1 MEIMKLKH
9 FAGFS
14 APAIIL
20 MVGLLIVPLGA
31 TLMWSFQNV
40 PVGQPGVF
48 NGLDNYTEIFTS
60 ERFGRDVAF
69 TVVYTLI
76 VTVVKVVVGFGI
88 ALMLHRITHGRM
100 VILGLLMAA
109 YVVPTVIGALNFSW
123 LFSDIFGGPVNRFLE
138 LFGVHISWLTET
150 GPARALIGLH
160 AIWHE
165 TPFVILILLAGLQTL
180 PEEPMEAA
188 HLDGANWWQR
198 QRFLVIP
205 MLGPLFTFVGL
216 ISVMDSLKV
225 FDSIR
230 IITPAAGTVGTESI
244 MAYVYSVALG
254 ESYRLGIASAVNV
267 ATIVLT
273 IVLVIPFLRSTW
285 KEARAV

>member
-1 MEIMKLKH
+1 MEIMKLRQ

-20 MVGLLIVPLGA
+20 MVGLLVIPLAA
-31 TLMWSFQNV
+31 TLTWSFQNV

-48 NGLDNYTEIFTS
+48 NGVANYVEMFTS
-60 ERFGRDVAF
+60 ARFGEAAAF
-69 TVVYTLI
+69 TIVYTLV
-76 VTVVKVVVGFGI
+76 VTAIKVVLGFGI
-88 ALMLHRITHGRM
+88 ALMLHRLPKGRM

-123 LFSDIFGGPVNRFLE
+123 LFSDIFGGPVNRLLE
-138 LFGVHISWLTET
+138 VFGMHVNWLTET
-150 GPARALIGLH
+150 GPARTLIGLH

-165 TPFVILILLAGLQTL
+165 TPFVILVLLAGLQTL

-188 HLDGANWWQR
+188 HLDGASWWQR
-198 QRFLVIP
+198 QRFIVIP

-216 ISVMDSLKV
+216 ISIMDSLKV

-230 IITPAAGTVGTESI
+230 IITPAAGSVGTESL

-273 IVLVIPFLRSTW
+273 LVLLIPFLRSTW
-285 KEARAV
+285 KGARTA

>member
-1 MEIMKLKH
+1 MEIMKLKQ

-14 APAIIL
+14 APAIVL
-20 MVGLLIVPLGA
+20 MVGLLVIPLGA
-31 TLMWSFQNV
+31 TLTWSFQNV

-48 NGLDNYTEIFTS
+48 NGLANYAEIFTS
-60 ERFGRDVAF
+60 PRFGEAAGF
-69 TVVYTLI
+69 TIVYTLVI
-76 VTVVKVVVGFGI
+76 TVLKVVIGFGL
-88 ALMLHRITHGRM
+88 ALMLHRLPKGRM

-123 LFSDIFGGPVNRFLE
+123 LFNDIFGGPVNRLLE
-138 LFGVHISWLTET
+138 VFGLHIGWLTET
-150 GPARALIGLH
+150 GPARVLVGLH

-165 TPFVILILLAGLQTL
+165 TPFVILVLLAGLQTL

-198 QRFLVIP
+198 QRYLVIP

-230 IITPAAGTVGTESI
+230 IITPAAESVGTESL
-244 MAYVYSVALG
+244 MTYVYSVALG
-254 ESYRLGIASAVNV
+254 ESYRLGVASAVNV

-273 IVLVIPFLRSTW
+273 LVLLIPFLRSTW
-285 KEARAV
+285 KGARSV

>member
-1 MEIMKLKH
+1 MEIMKLRQ

-20 MVGLLIVPLGA
+20 MVGLLVIPLAA
-31 TLMWSFQNV
+31 TLTWSFQNV

-48 NGLDNYTEIFTS
+48 NGVDNYVEMFTS
-60 ERFGRDVAF
+60 ARFGEAAAF
-69 TVVYTLI
+69 TIVYTLV
-76 VTVVKVVVGFGI
+76 VTAIKVVLGFGI
-88 ALMLHRITHGRM
+88 ALMLHRLPKGRM

-123 LFSDIFGGPVNRFLE
+123 LFSDIFGGPVNRLLE
-138 LFGVHISWLTET
+138 VFGMHVNWLTET
-150 GPARALIGLH
+150 GPARTLIGLH

-165 TPFVILILLAGLQTL
+165 TPFVILVLLAGLQTL

-188 HLDGANWWQR
+188 HLDGASWWQR
-198 QRFLVIP
+198 QRFIVIP

-216 ISVMDSLKV
+216 ISIMDSLKV

-230 IITPAAGTVGTESI
+230 IITPAAGSVGTESL

-273 IVLVIPFLRSTW
+273 LVLLIPFLRSTW
-285 KEARAV
+285 KGARTA